1 MLDKLYKKS
10 EVWFAVVF
18 IIAYVIGNSY
28 LIQLSD
34 STGLEMV
41 YTIPYNLVLLGM
53 MFAFI
58 GKRRLFAYY
67 GINKVRCN
75 AGRLL
80 YYVPLAVIATVNI
93 WFGICFKMKLLATV
107 IYFVAMI
114 ITGFVEELLFRGLL
128 FQAMS
133 KSNVRNAIIVTSITF
148 GIGHIVNLVNGNST
162 DYVATICQIFYA
174 VAIGY
179 LLAAV
184 LYVGKSLIP
193 CIITHSM
200 LNALSSFSNEVL
212 INKVQIPVSIIL
224 CVVSC
229 VSATWIFRN
238 ERTDEMQL
246 TSTTFRRKNNE
257 YK

>member
-1 MLDKLYKKS
+1 MLEKLFKKS

-28 LIQLSD
+28 LIQLSE

-41 YTIPYNLVLLGM
+41 YTIPYNLVLFGM

-58 GKRRLFAYY
+58 GKNRLFAYY
-67 GINKVRCN
+67 GINKVRCK

-80 YYVPLAVIATVNI
+80 YYTPLAVIATVNI
-93 WFGICFKMKLLATV
+93 WFGVCFKMKLLATV

-114 ITGFVEELLFRGLL
+114 ITGIVEELLFRGLL
-128 FQAMS
+128 FQAIS
-133 KSNVRNAIIVTSITF
+133 KSNIKSAIIVTSIMF
-148 GIGHIVNLVNGNST
+148 GIGHIVNLVNGNSA

-184 LYVGKSLIP
+184 LYAGKSLIP

-200 LNALSSFSNEVL
+200 LNAFSSFSNESL

-229 VSATWIFRN
+229 ASAIWIFRN
-238 ERTDEMQL
+238 EKNRR
-246 TSTTFRRKNNE
+246 STVTV
-257 YK
+257 